1 MLRFIY
7 TSVTRVGENVGT
19 KRANRSHRRLRWR
32 MCSYTKRSFTRVPG
46 HSWMLW
52 VRCNSSSSQ
61 LDAPSASL
69 HCCCGFL
76 LYWCKAGDQ
85 MFTRASGSVL
95 TWASWSQPA
104 WFLSARDSLSDQNQ
118 TQRENFSGIWFKIKV
133 WKDTFRC
140 REAIFI
146 SDSRNMKV
154 GSVISLFIARVTHDD
169 SLKGDK
175 WLKNK
180 QTVNVSIKQFRFSS
194 AWRFERCCLKSSGF
208 FVWGRRRHLKQPII
222 RKPEVRGHTS
232 QSFNPI

>member
-1 MLRFIY
+1 MLRLIY
-7 TSVTRVGENVGT
+7 TSVTRVGETVGT

-32 MCSYTKRSFTRVPG
+32 MCSYTKLSFTHVPG

-52 VRCNSSSSQ
+52 VWCNASSSQ

-69 HCCCGFL
+69 HGRCGRL
-76 LYWCKAGDQ
+76 LYWCKAGDP
-85 MFTRASGSVL
+85 MFTRASGGVS

-104 WFLSARDSLSDQNQ
+104 WF
-118 TQRENFSGIWFKIKV
+118 WFKIKV

-140 REAIFI
+140 REVIFI

-154 GSVISLFIARVTHDD
+154 GSVIYSQITHDE

-180 QTVNVSIKQFRFSS
+180 QTVNASIKQF
-194 AWRFERCCLKSSGF
+194 RCCLKSSGF